1 MKTAA
6 TAPKSRRVRTG
17 CLTCRQRHLKCDEAL
32 PDCFNCRRSKRQ
44 CKRGLRL
51 NFLETMV
58 HVPSGLAS
66 SPDWT
71 VGFVDESLHIA
82 SEYRGGLKRYST
94 LTRPIAPGRR
104 PQGQQRRAAKL
115 REGYFEESV
124 DIIIRDSPVLSNG
137 EARHKFLDKS
147 FQSGQESAK
156 QHNQSSETASIES
169 LAKESQASSLSLSR
183 CAQESTSAANV
194 CSPEN
199 MLADQGQRDFI
210 GTQEELD
217 FMRAFVDGVGTW
229 MDSLDYDNHFSQEV
243 PCRALASPM
252 LLNALLACGAKHLAL
267 SDPRLDDRAECYY
280 NTATSQ
286 LLRSLQNR
294 DRDSGECAAASIILC
309 VYEVLSDKPAREMNH
324 ISGAKMMI
332 KDCGWNATGVGM
344 GSACFWFSVGL
355 EVLCCL
361 ATNWLP
367 RDPDEWG
374 LDMDWVNN
382 HGHQD
387 SEQAHHVWLHR
398 AFYIVAKAATFRART
413 LLFLDTDPHDQQ
425 ARLASRLAEWQHL
438 KWLCE
443 VWDNQCPRSMHPVG
457 YLPMPDQKS
466 HSSFPRFWLTRHSGL
481 LARLFYHAAQCILT
495 ATHPIESS
503 QISKQM
509 KLLQLH
515 HARQV
520 LGLVASSRKDNITSI
535 AIQTATMAA
544 EMLMDRS
551 EQVEASKMLEA
562 VRSKSDG
569 RIRDAEEKLMREW
582 MYGPCPNFHQKEILG
597 PIQWIM
603 WCVWDNASQVL
614 WAGKM

>member
-1 MKTAA
+1 METVA

-17 CLTCRQRHLKCDEAL
+17 CLTCRQRHLKCDEAS

-66 SPDWT
+66 SRDWT
-71 VGFVDESLHIA
+71 VDFVDESLRIA
-82 SEYRGGLKRYST
+82 SEYRGGLNRYST
-94 LTRPIAPGRR
+94 LARPIAAGRR
-104 PQGQQRRAAKL
+104 TQGQQRPAAKV
-115 REGYFEESV
+115 RHGYLQEENLMV
-124 DIIIRDSPVLSNG
+124 NNGSPSFG
-137 EARHKFLDKS
+137 GGARHKILDKS
-147 FQSGQESAK
+147 IQSRKEAAK
-156 QHNQSSETASIES
+156 QYNQSSDTTSVES
-169 LAKESQASSLSLSR
+169 LAKRSQASSLSLSR
-183 CAQESTSAANV
+183 CAQESTSPANV

-199 MLADQGQRDFI
+199 VLADQGQRDFI

-267 SDPRLDDRAECYY
+267 SDARLDDRAECYY

-324 ISGAKMMI
+324 ISGAKTMI
-332 KDCGWNATGVGM
+332 RNCGWNATGVGI

-374 LDMDWVNN
+374 LDMNWVNN
-382 HGHQD
+382 RGHQD
-387 SEQAHHVWLHR
+387 SEQGHHVWLHR

-413 LLFLDTDPHDQQ
+413 LLFIDTDPHDQQ

-438 KWLCE
+438 KWLCDI
-443 VWDNQCPRSMHPVG
+443 WDNQCPRSMHPVG

-520 LGLVASSRKDNITSI
+520 LGLVASSRNENITSI

-544 EMLMDRS
+544 EMLIDRS
-551 EQVEASKMLEA
+551 EQVEASKMLEG

-569 RIRDAEEKLMREW
+569 RIREAEQKLMREW
-582 MYGPCPNFHQKEILG
+582 MYGLGPSFHQQGTLG
-597 PIQWIM
+597 TMQWTM
-603 WCVWDNASQVL
+603 WCVLDSARQAS